1 MSGLIATAGYGSAER
16 VYAAIQ
22 SHCFW
27 SLSYHLGW
35 HINHVLG
42 LILWLLAAAC
52 GLGFEANKAPQGYR
66 LLAYLQA
73 LMDGVVV
80 FNIAGLDI

>member
-42 LILWLLAAAC
+42 LILWLLAVAC
-52 GLGFEANKAPQGYR
+52 GLGF
-66 LLAYLQA
+66 
-73 LMDGVVV
+73 
-80 FNIAGLDI
+80 